1 MNTNSVAPA
10 AVCGT
15 QIQSNPSFDCLTF
28 LVQGD
33 QIVLVQWHINFMDYC
48 AFLYLCT
55 AG

>member
-28 LVQGD
+28 LVEGD
-33 QIVLVQWHINFMDYC
+33 QIVLVQWHIYILFASLSSNSV
-48 AFLYLCT
+48 
-55 AG
+55 